1 MNPTNIALAVLAT
14 SALMV
19 PCRAQEAPDKP
30 KRTPEEAFAKLDKNS
45 DGAVSKEEFMASKK
59 AQKDPEKAAKKFGK
73 MDTDTNGSLSL
84 DEFKA
89 GAAKKSEGAGKA
101 GEGEASNE

>member
-1 MNPTNIALAVLAT
+1 MKSPAIALAVLAT

-73 MDTDTNGSLSL
+73 MDTDANGSVSL

-89 GAAKKSEGAGKA
+89 GAAKKEKSGDKDGDE
-101 GEGEASNE
+101 

>member
-1 MNPTNIALAVLAT
+1 MKLTTIALAVLAT

-73 MDTDTNGSLSL
+73 MDADANGSLSL

-89 GAAKKSEGAGKA
+89 GAAKKEKSGDKDGDE
-101 GEGEASNE
+101 

>member
-1 MNPTNIALAVLAT
+1 MKPTTIALAVLAT
-14 SALMV
+14 SALML
-19 PCRAQEAPDKP
+19 PCRAQEAADKP

-73 MDTDTNGSLSL
+73 MDTDANGSLSL

-89 GAAKKSEGAGKA
+89 GAAKKEKSGDKDGDE
-101 GEGEASNE
+101 